1 MPKKM
6 NLDDLTREIAAIIT
20 NFETVQDFVLDGDI
34 ETAERLYK
42 LSLGHARKFGYRFKT
57 VNIEKKWVQFLT
69 QIVEVDYDRNRK
81 EIFLSGCIK

>member
-1 MPKKM
+1 MMEKM

-42 LSLGHARKFGYRFKT
+42 LSLGHARKFGYRFKAA
-57 VNIEKKWVQFLT
+57 NLEKT
-69 QIVEVDYDRNRK
+69 IGEVFDPN
-81 EIFLSGCIK
+81 C

>member
-1 MPKKM
+1 LSENGITPFLMSEVRIMPKKM

-57 VNIEKKWVQFLT
+57 VNIEKT
-69 QIVEVDYDRNRK
+69 MGA
-81 EIFLSGCIK
+81 IFDPNC